1 MHQITPK
8 KQLFYDI
15 CIVASIVATAGI
27 TYLSLTKGIFDV
39 FPYIYLIP
47 VVLISFARPKL
58 SIYGTVLVGWIYLA
72 LVFLLGL
79 PDTRLY
85 TQATIWFYV
94 FVSIGVLISIYS
106 QVYRREEDKNYGMY
120 YNSQAGAFTL
130 DKRSLKIQEPNQKF
144 SQILHY
150 EGNELGEKTLPEL
163 MPDDTERERF
173 LASVRDQ
180 QRTGDIEARFLTA
193 DGSTRWALVSAAK
206 TGEPY
211 IICTLVDIT
220 ENKLVTEALTQ
231 ANKKLNL
238 LNSVTRH
245 DILNQLTA
253 LLGYLELTRQDAKD
267 PQILRYIEKEE
278 LAANAIRKQILFTR
292 DYQNIGDQTPHWHT
306 ITETISR
313 VFATL
318 DTHNIRINADLPPI
332 EIYADPMFE
341 KVFYNLIENSIRHG
355 EQLTKITIHS
365 QDTPDGINLILEDD
379 GVGIPENAK
388 EKIFRREYFKN
399 TGFGLF
405 LSREILS
412 ITNLT
417 ISETGTPGIG
427 ARFVI
432 HAPKGMYRPVLV
444 NPSQLAK

>member
-1 MHQITPK
+1 MHQITPR

-15 CIVASIVATAGI
+15 CIVASIIATAGI

-39 FPYIYLIP
+39 FPYIYLVP
-47 VVLISFARPKL
+47 VVLIAFARPKF
-58 SIYGTVLVGWIYLA
+58 SIYGTVFVGWIYLA
-72 LVFLLGL
+72 LVFFIGL

-106 QVYRREEDKNYGMY
+106 QVYRREEDKNYSMY

-130 DKRSLKIQEPNQKF
+130 DKKSLKIREPNEKF

-150 EGNELGEKTLPEL
+150 ERDDLERKTLPDL
-163 MPDDTERERF
+163 IPDDTERERF
-173 LASVRDQ
+173 LAGVGNQ
-180 QRTGDIEARFLTA
+180 LRTGDIEARFLSA
-193 DGSTRWALVSAAK
+193 DGSIRWVLVSASG
-206 TGEPY
+206 TIEPN

-220 ENKLVTEALTQ
+220 DNKLVTEALTQ

-253 LLGYLELTRQDAKD
+253 LLGYLELTRQETKD
-267 PQILRYIEKEE
+267 PQTIRYIEKEE

-292 DYQNIGDQTPHWHT
+292 DYQNIGDQIPQWHN
-306 ITETISR
+306 ITETLSLAI
-313 VFATL
+313 AAL
-318 DTHNIRINADLPPI
+318 DLHNIRIIADLPPI

-341 KVFYNLIENSIRHG
+341 KVFYNLMENSIRHG
-355 EQLTKITIHS
+355 ERLTKITIHS

-379 GVGIPENAK
+379 GVGIPETAK
-388 EKIFRREYFKN
+388 EKIFRREYFKH

-405 LSREILS
+405 LGREILS

-417 ISETGTPGIG
+417 ISETGIPGKG

-432 HAPKGMYRPVLV
+432 HAPKGKYRPVLV
-444 NPSQLAK
+444 NE

>member
-1 MHQITPK
+1 MQQISPK

-15 CIVASIVATAGI
+15 CIVASIIATAAI
-27 TYLSLTKGIFDV
+27 TCLSLTSGIFDV
-39 FPYIYLIP
+39 FPYLYLIP
-47 VVLISFARPKL
+47 VVLIAFARPKY

-72 LVFLLGL
+72 LVFLIGL

-94 FVSIGVLISIYS
+94 FVSVGVLISVYS
-106 QVYRREEDKNYGMY
+106 QVYRREEDKNYGVY
-120 YNSQAGAFTL
+120 HNSQAGAFTL

-150 EGNELGEKTLPEL
+150 ERNELGKKTLPEL
-163 MPDDTERERF
+163 MPDDAERERF
-173 LASVRDQ
+173 LSSIGSQKRN
-180 QRTGDIEARFLTA
+180 GDIEARFLTA
-193 DGSTRWALVSAAK
+193 EGDIRWALVSAV
-206 TGEPY
+206 E
-211 IICTLVDIT
+211 ISELDFICTLVDIT
-220 ENKLVTEALTQ
+220 EHKLAAEALTQ

-253 LLGYLELTRQDAKD
+253 LVGYIDLSRHETQD
-267 PQILRYIEKEE
+267 PQTLKYIEKEE
-278 LAANAIRKQILFTR
+278 LAANAIREQILFTR
-292 DYQNIGDQTPHWHT
+292 DYQNIGDQTPQWHN
-306 ITETISR
+306 INETISR
-313 VFATL
+313 AFATIDL
-318 DTHNIRINADLPPI
+318 HNIQIIADLPPI

-355 EQLTKITIHS
+355 ERLTKITIHS
-365 QDTPDGINLILEDD
+365 QDTTDGINLILEDD
-379 GVGIPENAK
+379 GGGIPEEAK
-388 EKIFRREYFKN
+388 EMIFRMEYFKN

-405 LSREILS
+405 LSREILL

-417 ISETGTPGIG
+417 ISETGIPGEG

-432 HAPKGMYRPVLV
+432 HVPKGMYRPVLV
-444 NPSQLAK
+444 NPSPLVK

>member
-1 MHQITPK
+1 MQQISPK

-15 CIVASIVATAGI
+15 CIVASIIATAAI
-27 TYLSLTKGIFDV
+27 TCLSLANGIFDV
-39 FPYIYLIP
+39 FPYLYLIP
-47 VVLISFARPKL
+47 VVLIAFARPKF

-72 LVFLLGL
+72 LVFIIGL
-79 PDTRLY
+79 PDTRHY

-94 FVSIGVLISIYS
+94 FVSIGVLISVYS
-106 QVYRREEDKNYGMY
+106 QVYRREEDKNYGVY
-120 YNSQAGAFTL
+120 HNSQAGAFTL
-130 DKRSLKIQEPNQKF
+130 DKKSLKIQEPNQKF

-150 EGNELGEKTLPEL
+150 ERNELGKKTLPEL
-163 MPDDTERERF
+163 MPDDAERERF
-173 LASVRDQ
+173 LSSIGSQKRN
-180 QRTGDIEARFLTA
+180 GDIEARFLTA
-193 DGSTRWALVSAAK
+193 EGDIRWALVSAV
-206 TGEPY
+206 EISELD

-220 ENKLVTEALTQ
+220 EHKLAAEALTQ

-253 LLGYLELTRQDAKD
+253 LVGYIDLTRQETQDLQTLK
-267 PQILRYIEKEE
+267 YIEKEE
-278 LAANAIRKQILFTR
+278 LAANAIREQILFTR
-292 DYQNIGDQTPHWHT
+292 DYQNIGDQTPQWHN
-306 ITETISR
+306 INETISR
-313 VFATL
+313 AFATIDL
-318 DTHNIRINADLPPI
+318 HKIQKIVDLPPI

-365 QDTPDGINLILEDD
+365 QDTTDGINLILEDD
-379 GVGIPENAK
+379 GGGIPQEVK
-388 EKIFRREYFKN
+388 EKIFRMEYFKN

-412 ITNLT
+412 ITSLT
-417 ISETGTPGIG
+417 ISETGAPGEG

-432 HAPKGMYRPVLV
+432 HVPKGMYRPVLV
-444 NPSQLAK
+444 NPSS

>member
-1 MHQITPK
+1 MQQITPK

-15 CIVASIVATAGI
+15 CIVASIIATAGI
-27 TYLSLTKGIFDV
+27 TYLSLTNGIFDV
-39 FPYIYLIP
+39 FPYLYLIP
-47 VVLISFARPKL
+47 VVLIAFARPKL

-72 LVFLLGL
+72 LVFLIGL

-106 QVYRREEDKNYGMY
+106 QVYRKEEDKNYGMY
-120 YNSQAGAFTL
+120 HNSQAGAFTL
-130 DKRSLKIQEPNQKF
+130 DKKSLKIQEPNQKF
-144 SQILHY
+144 SRILHY
-150 EGNELGEKTLPEL
+150 EGNELGKKTLPEL
-163 MPDDTERERF
+163 IPDDTERERF
-173 LASVRDQ
+173 LASVQDQ

-193 DGSTRWALVSAAK
+193 DGSTRWALVSAAE
-206 TGEPY
+206 TNEPY

-220 ENKLVTEALTQ
+220 ENKLATEALTQ

-253 LLGYLELTRQDAKD
+253 LLGYLDLTRQETKD
-267 PQILRYIEKEE
+267 PQTLRYIEKEE

-292 DYQNIGDQTPHWHT
+292 DYQNIGDQIPHWHN
-306 ITETISR
+306 INETISR
-313 VFATL
+313 AFATL
-318 DTHNIRINADLPPI
+318 DTHNVRINADLPPI

-341 KVFYNLIENSIRHG
+341 KVFYNLAENSIRHG
-355 EQLTKITIHS
+355 EQLTKITLHS
-365 QDTPDGINLILEDD
+365 QDTTDGINLILEDD
-379 GVGIPENAK
+379 GVGIPEKAK

-417 ISETGTPGIG
+417 ISETGTPGKG

-444 NPSQLAK
+444 NPSHPVK

>member
-8 KQLFYDI
+8 KQLLYDI
-15 CIVASIVATAGI
+15 CIVASIVATAVI

-47 VVLISFARPKL
+47 IVLIAFARPRF
-58 SIYGTVLVGWIYLA
+58 SIYGTVIVGWIYLF
-72 LVFLLGL
+72 LVFLIGL

-94 FVSIGVLISIYS
+94 FVSIGVLISVYS
-106 QVYRREEDKNYGMY
+106 QVYRREENKNYSMY

-130 DKRSLKIQEPNQKF
+130 DKKSLKIQEPNQKF

-150 EGNELGEKTLPEL
+150 ERDELGKKTLPDL
-163 MPDDTERERF
+163 IPDDTERERF
-173 LASVRDQ
+173 LAGVGNQ
-180 QRTGDIEARFLTA
+180 QRTGDIEARFRTA
-193 DGSTRWALVSAAK
+193 DGSIRWVLVSAAK

-211 IICTLVDIT
+211 IICTMVDIT
-220 ENKLVTEALTQ
+220 ENKLATEALTQ

-253 LLGYLELTRQDAKD
+253 LLGYLDLTRQETKD
-267 PQILRYIEKEE
+267 PQTLKYIEKEE

-292 DYQNIGDQTPHWHT
+292 DYQNIGDQTPHWHN
-306 ITETISR
+306 ITDTLSHAI
-313 VFATL
+313 ATL
-318 DTHNIRINADLPPI
+318 DLHNIRINADLPPI

-341 KVFYNLIENSIRHG
+341 KVFYNLMENSIRHG
-355 EQLTKITIHS
+355 ERLTKITIHS

-405 LSREILS
+405 LGREILS

-417 ISETGTPGIG
+417 ISETGIPGEG

-432 HAPKGMYRPVLV
+432 HAPKGKYRPV
-444 NPSQLAK
+444 

>member
-8 KQLFYDI
+8 KQLLYDI

-47 VVLISFARPKL
+47 VVLIAFARPRF
-58 SIYGTVLVGWIYLA
+58 SIYGTVIVGWIYLF
-72 LVFLLGL
+72 LVFLIGL

-94 FVSIGVLISIYS
+94 FVSIGVLISVYS
-106 QVYRREEDKNYGMY
+106 QVYRREENKNYSMY

-130 DKRSLKIQEPNQKF
+130 DKKSLQIHEPNEKF
-144 SQILHY
+144 SRILLY
-150 EGNELGEKTLPEL
+150 KQDELGKKTLPDL
-163 MPDDTERERF
+163 IPDDTERERF
-173 LASVRDQ
+173 LAGVGNQ
-180 QRTGDIEARFLTA
+180 QRTGDIEARFRTA
-193 DGSTRWALVSAAK
+193 DGSIRWVLVSAAK

-220 ENKLVTEALTQ
+220 ENKLATEALTQ

-253 LLGYLELTRQDAKD
+253 LLGYLDLTRQETKD
-267 PQILRYIEKEE
+267 PQTLKYIEKEE
-278 LAANAIRKQILFTR
+278 LAANAIRNQILFTR
-292 DYQNIGDQTPHWHT
+292 DYQNIGDQTPHWHN
-306 ITETISR
+306 ITDTLSHAI
-313 VFATL
+313 ATL
-318 DTHNIRINADLPPI
+318 DLHNIRINADLPPI

-341 KVFYNLIENSIRHG
+341 KVFYNLMENSIRHG
-355 EQLTKITIHS
+355 ERLTKITIHS

-405 LSREILS
+405 LGREILS

-417 ISETGTPGIG
+417 ISETGIPGEG

-432 HAPKGMYRPVLV
+432 HAPKGKYRPVLV
-444 NPSQLAK
+444 NE

>member
-8 KQLFYDI
+8 KQLLYDI

-47 VVLISFARPKL
+47 IVLIAFARPRF
-58 SIYGTVLVGWIYLA
+58 SIYGTVIVGWIYLF
-72 LVFLLGL
+72 LVFLIGL

-94 FVSIGVLISIYS
+94 FVSIGVLISVYS
-106 QVYRREEDKNYGMY
+106 QVYRREENKNYSMY

-130 DKRSLKIQEPNQKF
+130 DKKSLKIQEPNQKF

-150 EGNELGEKTLPEL
+150 ERDELGKKTLPDL
-163 MPDDTERERF
+163 IPDDTERERF
-173 LASVRDQ
+173 LAGVGNQ
-180 QRTGDIEARFLTA
+180 QRTGDIEARFRTA
-193 DGSTRWALVSAAK
+193 DGSIRWVLVSAAK

-211 IICTLVDIT
+211 IICTMVDIT
-220 ENKLVTEALTQ
+220 ENKLATEALTQ

-253 LLGYLELTRQDAKD
+253 LLGYLDLTRQETKD
-267 PQILRYIEKEE
+267 PQTLKYIEKEE

-292 DYQNIGDQTPHWHT
+292 DYQNIGDQTPHWHN
-306 ITETISR
+306 ITDTLSHAI
-313 VFATL
+313 ATL
-318 DTHNIRINADLPPI
+318 DLHNIRINADLPPI

-341 KVFYNLIENSIRHG
+341 KVFYNLMENSIRHG
-355 EQLTKITIHS
+355 ERLTKITIHS

-405 LSREILS
+405 LGREILS

-417 ISETGTPGIG
+417 ISETGIPGEG

-432 HAPKGMYRPVLV
+432 HAPKGKYRPV
-444 NPSQLAK
+444 

>member
-1 MHQITPK
+1 MQPITPK

-15 CIVASIVATAGI
+15 CIVASIVATVGI
-27 TYLSLTKGIFDV
+27 TFLSLTNGIFEV
-39 FPYIYLIP
+39 FPYLYLIP
-47 VVLISFARPKL
+47 VVLIAFARPKF
-58 SIYGTVLVGWIYLA
+58 SIYGTVLVGWIYLV
-72 LVFLLGL
+72 LVFLIGL

-106 QVYRREEDKNYGMY
+106 QVYRREEDKNYGVY
-120 YNSQAGAFTL
+120 HNSQAGAFTL
-130 DKRSLKIQEPNQKF
+130 DKKSLRIQEPNQKF

-150 EGNELGEKTLPEL
+150 EGDELGKKTLPEL
-163 MPDDTERERF
+163 IPDDTERESF
-173 LASVRDQ
+173 LASVADK

-193 DGSTRWALVSAAK
+193 DGSTRWALVSAAE

-220 ENKLVTEALTQ
+220 ENKLATEALTQ

-245 DILNQLTA
+245 DILNQLTV
-253 LLGYLELTRQDAKD
+253 LLGYLDLTRQETQDL
-267 PQILRYIEKEE
+267 QTLTYIEKEE
-278 LAANAIRKQILFTR
+278 LAANAIRKQIMFTS
-292 DYQNIGDQTPHWHT
+292 DYQNIGDQTPHWHN
-306 ITETISR
+306 IPETISHAS
-313 VFATL
+313 ATL
-318 DTHNIRINADLPPI
+318 DTHNIRITADLSPL

-341 KVFYNLIENSIRHG
+341 KVFYNLMENSIRHG
-355 EQLTKITIHS
+355 EKLTKITIHS
-365 QDTPDGINLILEDD
+365 QDTDDGINLILEDD
-379 GVGIPENAK
+379 GVGIPQSAK
-388 EKIFRREYFKN
+388 EKIFQREYFKN

-417 ISETGTPGIG
+417 ISETGTPGEG

-432 HAPKGMYRPVLV
+432 HAPKGMYRPILV
-444 NPSQLAK
+444 NPSHTVK

>member
-1 MHQITPK
+1 MQQITLK
-8 KQLFYDI
+8 KQVFYDI
-15 CIVASIVATAGI
+15 CIVASIIATAGI
-27 TYLSLTKGIFDV
+27 TYLSLTNGIFDV
-39 FPYIYLIP
+39 FPYLYLIP
-47 VVLISFARPKL
+47 IVLISFARPKL
-58 SIYGTVLVGWIYLA
+58 SIYGTILVGGIYLA
-72 LVFLLGL
+72 LVFLIGL
-79 PDTRLY
+79 PDTQLY
-85 TQATIWFYV
+85 TQAIIWFYV

-106 QVYRREEDKNYGMY
+106 QVYRREEDKNYGVY
-120 YNSQAGAFTL
+120 HNSQAGAFTL

-150 EGNELGEKTLPEL
+150 EGNELEKKTLPEL

-173 LASVRDQ
+173 LASARDQ

-193 DGSTRWALVSAAK
+193 DGSTRWALVSAAE

-220 ENKLVTEALTQ
+220 ENKLATESLTQ

-253 LLGYLELTRQDAKD
+253 LLGYLDLTRQDTKD
-267 PQILRYIEKEE
+267 PQILKYVEKEE

-313 VFATL
+313 AFATL
-318 DTHNIRINADLPPI
+318 DTHNIRINVDLPLI

-341 KVFYNLIENSIRHG
+341 KVFYNLAENSIRHG
-355 EQLTKITIHS
+355 EQLTKITLHS
-365 QDTPDGINLILEDD
+365 QDTPDGINLIFEDD
-379 GVGIPENAK
+379 GVGIPEKAK

-417 ISETGTPGIG
+417 ISETGTPGKG

-432 HAPKGMYRPVLV
+432 HTPKGMYRPVLV
-444 NPSQLAK
+444 HPPHLVK

>member
-8 KQLFYDI
+8 KQLLYDI
-15 CIVASIVATAGI
+15 CIVASIVATAVI

-47 VVLISFARPKL
+47 IVLIAFARPRF
-58 SIYGTVLVGWIYLA
+58 SIYGTVIVGWIYLF
-72 LVFLLGL
+72 LVFLIGL

-94 FVSIGVLISIYS
+94 FVSIGVLISVYS
-106 QVYRREEDKNYGMY
+106 QVYRREENKNYSMY

-130 DKRSLKIQEPNQKF
+130 DKKSLKIQEPNQKF

-150 EGNELGEKTLPEL
+150 ERDELGKKTLPDL
-163 MPDDTERERF
+163 IPDDTERERF
-173 LASVRDQ
+173 LAGVGNQ
-180 QRTGDIEARFLTA
+180 QRTGDIEARFRTA
-193 DGSTRWALVSAAK
+193 DGSIRWVLVSAAK

-220 ENKLVTEALTQ
+220 ENKLATEALTQ

-253 LLGYLELTRQDAKD
+253 LLGYLDLTRQETKD
-267 PQILRYIEKEE
+267 PQTLKYIEKEE

-292 DYQNIGDQTPHWHT
+292 DYQNIGDQTPHWHN
-306 ITETISR
+306 ITDTLSHAI
-313 VFATL
+313 ATL
-318 DTHNIRINADLPPI
+318 DLHNIRINADLPPI

-341 KVFYNLIENSIRHG
+341 KVFYNLMENSIRHG
-355 EQLTKITIHS
+355 ERLTKITIHS

-405 LSREILS
+405 LGREILS

-417 ISETGTPGIG
+417 ISETGIPGEG

-432 HAPKGMYRPVLV
+432 HAPKGKYRPV
-444 NPSQLAK
+444 